1 MGDCVRTELSIRLT
15 TSAAHLPSILPQ
27 GLAAGMSAWP
37 RFAFRL
43 VNPIDTGPSL
53 RPARDDSGSGIIGL
67 DASIRAN
74 TECVGECRDRRGGAV
89 V

>member
-1 MGDCVRTELSIRLT
+1 MGDCVIAELSIRAP
-15 TSAAHLPSILPQ
+15 AAHPRPQ
-27 GLAAGMSAWP
+27 GLAAGTNAWP
-37 RFAFRL
+37 RFAFGL

-53 RPARDDSGSGIIGL
+53 RPARDDSGFGIIGL
-67 DASIRAN
+67 EASIRAN